1 MTTSAETAIPPL
13 WLAMEG
19 MIRDLTDQD
28 LKEGRKESTVQR
40 LAAGLDEVDYNVSGH
55 AGNMLELRAALDERI
70 VAGRPLL
77 TDFNDAV
84 AALGLDDVADS
95 YVAAA
100 KFVLK
105 VGEAFPLLRGLDR
118 RKDVENIM
126 AQTRLD
132 LLIAKARVLGGEQG
146 VRYLI
151 TAEVEVG
158 LVLSSLDITRETYD
172 ETDAGMAAERA
183 ERKRATRLLEEAADK
198 DETGRVTHLIT
209 NDVAEELI
217 LELAGVEQGVID
229 EAKAKQAMAEEL
241 AEKKRLAEEEAARK
255 QAEAEGP
262 SLDGIPDDE
271 MLEYIEGI
279 REIMEFSEDPDEI
292 RAMCEQS
299 DMPKSLVEIAVTEPD
314 KLDELETKAGG

>member
-1 MTTSAETAIPPL
+1 MTTSAETATKPL

-28 LKEGRKESTVQR
+28 LNEGSKESTVQR
-40 LAAGLDEVDYNVSGH
+40 LAAGLDEAYFDVSGH

-70 VAGRPLL
+70 AAGRPLL

-100 KFVLK
+100 KLVLK
-105 VGEAFPLLRGLDR
+105 VGEAFPLLRGLER

-151 TAEVEVG
+151 TAEVEVD
-158 LVLSSLDITRETYD
+158 LVLTSLEITRETYD
-172 ETDAGMAAERA
+172 EVDAKMAAERA
-183 ERKRATRLLEEAADK
+183 ERKRVIRLLEDAADK
-198 DETGRVTHLIT
+198 DETGRVKHLIT

-229 EAKAKQAMAEEL
+229 GAKLAMTEEL

-262 SLDGIPDDE
+262 SLDSIPDDE

-279 REIMEFSEDPDEI
+279 REIMEFSEDPNEI
-292 RAMCEQS
+292 RTMCEQS
-299 DMPKSLVEIAVTEPD
+299 DMPKALIDVAVTEPD
-314 KLDELETKAGG
+314 KLDELESKAGG